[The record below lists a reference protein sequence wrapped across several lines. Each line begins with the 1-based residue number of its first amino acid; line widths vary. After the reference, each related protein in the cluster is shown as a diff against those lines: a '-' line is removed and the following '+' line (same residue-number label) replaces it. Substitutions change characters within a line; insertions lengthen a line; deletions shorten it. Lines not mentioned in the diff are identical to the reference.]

1 MDINGMIQSAADPSK
16 VTKVG
21 TQAAQ
26 KLTLRASGGAAALGA
41 GISIASDV
49 RALSKGEKTAGE
61 AAENAAWAAGE
72 AALCGAGTAV
82 AVAGAAPAMAA
93 GTTFLAGSALKK
105 TRG

>member
-1 MDINGMIQSAADPSK
+1 MIQSAADPSK

-61 AAENAAWAAGE
+61 AAENAAWAAGRRPMRR
-72 AALCGAGTAV
+72 GYRRSGRGRRAGHGRRDHV
-82 AVAGAAPAMAA
+82 PGRVRP
-93 GTTFLAGSALKK
+93 
-105 TRG
+105 